1 MTEEDEMK
9 LTNVEI
15 AYEDYVISLMQD
27 KTAEQVDDMEFTP
40 DQLESRTLRAANA
53 DVR

>member
-9 LTNVEI
+9 LKNKKK

-27 KTAEQVDDMEFTP
+27 KTAEQIDDMEFTP
-40 DQLESRTLRAANA
+40 DQLERAGHYA
-53 DVR
+53 R

>member
-9 LTNVEI
+9 LTNVEK

-27 KTAEQVDDMEFTP
+27 KTAEQIDDMEFTP
-40 DQLESRTLRAANA
+40 DQLERAGHYA
-53 DVR
+53 R